1 MGIIQGGDNLRLEQ
15 LRKAAGYSQ
24 ELIARRLEVSR
35 ATIDNWEKGLTEPKM
50 SDLKKIA
57 KLFNVSLDYLME
69 E

>member
-1 MGIIQGGDNLRLEQ
+1 MRLEQ

>member
-1 MGIIQGGDNLRLEQ
+1 MRLEE
-15 LRKAAGYSQ
+15 LRKEAGYSQ
-24 ELIARRLEVSR
+24 ELIARRLEVSHV
-35 ATIDNWEKGLTEPKM
+35 TVSNWERGLTEPKL

>member
-1 MGIIQGGDNLRLEQ
+1 MRFEE

-24 ELIARRLEVSR
+24 EVIARRLEVSR
-35 ATIDNWEKGLTEPKM
+35 RTVDNWEKGLTEPKL

-57 KLFNVSLDYLME
+57 KLFDVSLDYLME

>member
-1 MGIIQGGDNLRLEQ
+1 MRFEE

-24 ELIARRLEVSR
+24 EVIARCLEVSR
-35 ATIDNWEKGLTEPKM
+35 GTVDNWEKGLTEPKL

-57 KLFNVSLDYLME
+57 KLFDVSLDYLVE